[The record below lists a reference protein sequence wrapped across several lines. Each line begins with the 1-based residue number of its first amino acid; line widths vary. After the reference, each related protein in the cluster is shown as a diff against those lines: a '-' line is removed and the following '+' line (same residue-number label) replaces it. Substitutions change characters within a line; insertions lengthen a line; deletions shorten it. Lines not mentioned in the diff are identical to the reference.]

1 MPSRRENGSL
11 KLLKSSTLLG
21 KDESSEPRSP
31 NRKSRTGQQELDD
44 SINDINIDMDTSGL
58 NEDKSYIDNDTKSF
72 SDGESKETDFEM
84 RRKSRSS
91 KIEKRMS
98 SKKYQ

>member
-1 MPSRRENGSL
+1 
-11 KLLKSSTLLG
+11 
-21 KDESSEPRSP
+21 
-31 NRKSRTGQQELDD
+31 
-44 SINDINIDMDTSGL
+44 MDTSGL